1 MHFLSFYEK
10 KQHGTPEFPAEYHYL
25 DLNHPRYNMPFH
37 WHKEWEIIYVRQGN
51 FPVYADGVLYTAAPG
66 EVLLIRDGMLHGGTP
81 ADCIYEC
88 FLFDLHGLFRN
99 QELVK
104 KYLRPI
110 YRMQLLP
117 KIRYTEADAPEI
129 LAVIRDLLL
138 PYQQQ
143 NQPETTDLHELI
155 TYSCLSRLFTVIL
168 RDGYYTA
175 SEADSLPQSR
185 KTDQIKSVLEYI
197 ETNFAAPITLE
208 TLAAEAGMNPR
219 YFCRYFHSI
228 THQTPMDYV
237 NSYRIEQ
244 ASHLLHDTDLPVTD
258 IGLECGYNDSSY
270 FVKVFRKYR
279 GLTPSRYR
287 KLYR

>member
-1 MHFLSFYEK
+1 MEITMHFLSFYEK

-37 WHKEWEIIYVRQGN
+37 WHKEWEIIYVKQGS
-51 FPVYADGVLYTAAPG
+51 FPVYIDGVLHTAAPG
-66 EVLLIRDGMLHGGTP
+66 EMLLIRDGMLHGGTP
-81 ADCIYEC
+81 SDCIYEC
-88 FLFDLHGLFRN
+88 FLFDLHGMFRN
-99 QELVK
+99 QELLK
-104 KYLRPI
+104 KYLRPV
-110 YRMQLLP
+110 YRLQLLP
-117 KIRYTEADAPEI
+117 QIHYSEHSAPDI
-129 LAVIRDLLL
+129 LSVIQELMLA
-138 PYQQQ
+138 YQTA
-143 NQPETTDLHELI
+143 EELHELI
-155 TYSCLSRLFTVIL
+155 TFSCLSRLFTIIL
-168 RDGYYTA
+168 QKGYYTLNDTEDL
-175 SEADSLPQSR
+175 SGGR

-197 ETNFAAPITLE
+197 ESNFAAPITLE

-244 ASHLLHDTDLPVTD
+244 ASQLLHDTDLSVTD